1 MSLTAQTVV
10 VKPALD
16 RPLSPKLEE
25 FLTDICW
32 RLQEMPDKPRMTLQD
47 FADALRTK
55 FKLGVPLMPQLHKF
69 LAEMG
74 VGLEWRDKAK
84 GLDGSFDYDP
94 IQGRWVIYIP
104 ADLGLRES
112 FVIMHEVF
120 ELIFWRCYYRIGW
133 WAEWA
138 REEGFTDPHTKADEF
153 AFFTIVPSTKFR
165 NRAKKLGYDL
175 WGLST
180 LCHVTH
186 GSCFQALT
194 RSTPFLFPF
203 FHALLS
209 IGTQPDQGRMIFD
222 NDTFSTKVL
231 YKNYKKPYEDEGGMY
246 WEYLNPDQ
254 FLSWD
259 AVGTFS
265 SEAKVQRL
273 PARKQCFEIRS
284 DNLIYQ
290 AKTEAQPLSA
300 TTDRI
305 AGVIL
310 DAPVDVIVSPK
321 PDQPSLVYLQV
332 MPAGFIERLLA
343 DKI

>member
-120 ELIFWRCYYRIGW
+120 ELVSWRCYHRIG
-133 WAEWA
+133 
-138 REEGFTDPHTKADEF
+138 RKASLILIQRRMSSPF
-153 AFFTIVPSTKFR
+153 SRSCLPPSFGTGR
-165 NRAKKLGYDL
+165 
-175 WGLST
+175 
-180 LCHVTH
+180 
-186 GSCFQALT
+186 
-194 RSTPFLFPF
+194 RSLAMTSGDCL
-203 FHALLS
+203 HS
-209 IGTQPDQGRMIFD
+209 
-222 NDTFSTKVL
+222 
-231 YKNYKKPYEDEGGMY
+231 
-246 WEYLNPDQ
+246 
-254 FLSWD
+254 
-259 AVGTFS
+259 
-265 SEAKVQRL
+265 
-273 PARKQCFEIRS
+273 
-284 DNLIYQ
+284 
-290 AKTEAQPLSA
+290 
-300 TTDRI
+300 
-305 AGVIL
+305 
-310 DAPVDVIVSPK
+310 
-321 PDQPSLVYLQV
+321 V
-332 MPAGFIERLLA
+332 M
-343 DKI
+343 